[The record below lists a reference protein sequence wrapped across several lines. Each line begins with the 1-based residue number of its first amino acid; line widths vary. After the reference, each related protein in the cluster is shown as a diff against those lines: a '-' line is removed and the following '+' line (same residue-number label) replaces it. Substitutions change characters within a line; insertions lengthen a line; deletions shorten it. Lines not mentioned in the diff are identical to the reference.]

1 MLTKVKK
8 HNILA
13 LGILVWLIL
22 SITSA
27 IYLRSNKTFEELS
40 LYTSAVCKNDLH
52 AFKSD
57 TCEECGK
64 NITDVG
70 IFFNRELKDESEID
84 SKSDT
89 KAFKDYFSSYD
100 EYKSSTTSVSFFS
113 ILFLVSFIVLIIAV
127 IADIKMQ
134 KYIKKGENP

>member
-1 MLTKVKK
+1 MLQKIKK
-8 HNILA
+8 HDVLA
-13 LGILVWLIL
+13 LGILIWLVL

-52 AFKSD
+52 AFEGD

-70 IFFNRELKDESEID
+70 IFFNREFEIE

-89 KAFKDYFSSYD
+89 KAFKDYFSSYN
-100 EYKSSTTSVSFFS
+100 EYKSSTTSVSFFFS
-113 ILFLVSFIVLIIAV
+113 LIFSWF
-127 IADIKMQ
+127 
-134 KYIKKGENP
+134 YCFNYCNYN